1 MERLA
6 EHRFAR
12 AIASRVAFR
21 MHPKPAHA
29 AFVPPVIVRAG
40 GRASLFINADSRYA
54 DSMDGDVLRYR
65 ASVNPVY
72 NNALKRL
79 AEARASVDI
88 VALINKK
95 FYVAKGIL
103 SRTALAG
110 FSGFDVRLVD

>member
-21 MHPKPAHA
+21 MHPC
-29 AFVPPVIVRAG
+29 
-40 GRASLFINADSRYA
+40 
-54 DSMDGDVLRYR
+54 
-65 ASVNPVY
+65 
-72 NNALKRL
+72 ALKRL
-79 AEARASVDI
+79 AEARAS

-103 SRTALAG
+103 SGTSLAG
-110 FSGFDVRLVD
+110 FSGFDVRLAD